1 MKCVRTVCN
10 QDFSPLPWLV
20 RTSLVP
26 GKYLGMTDNSPK
38 IHLDNDGFVVQFHF
52 YNMCLTI
59 GNDSLTNWHV
69 YVNDGFID
77 INGMHAC
84 LHLSLRKGNTTRDQ
98 EIFTLRVLICP
109 WCCWLIFLLN
119 KGTVISSFQG
129 RLQCSKA
136 SYGLTVMRKK
146 DEYTV
151 KMTTVQVVETSVT
164 VNNSPIQ
171 DYVHPDDHTQPT
183 YKMICQGN

>member
-10 QDFSPLPWLV
+10 QDFSPLPRLV

-26 GKYLGMTDNSPK
+26 GKYVGTTDNSPK
-38 IHLDNDGFVVQFHF
+38 IHFDNDGFVVQFHF
-52 YNMCLTI
+52 YNMYLTI

-77 INGMHAC
+77 I
-84 LHLSLRKGNTTRDQ
+84 
-98 EIFTLRVLICP
+98 
-109 WCCWLIFLLN
+109 
-119 KGTVISSFQG
+119 
-129 RLQCSKA
+129 
-136 SYGLTVMRKK
+136 KK

-151 KMTTVQVVETSVT
+151 KMTTAQVVETSVT